1 MTQVVELSDRDS
13 KAAMI
18 KILQQAIINMLKICE
33 NKRISAKGQM
43 I

>member
-18 KILQQAIINMLKICE
+18 KGFQLAITNMIQTNFK
-33 NKRISAKGQM
+33 K
-43 I
+43 

>member
-18 KILQQAIINMLKICE
+18 KMLQRAITGMVKTNE
-33 NKRISAKGQM
+33 RIKSLSKE